1 MRVAFFSPLPPMK
14 SGIADYSA
22 ELLPQL
28 AEECEIELIV
38 EEGFRPDPA
47 LASRFPVHGHRAL
60 PRLLEQGRFD
70 VVLYQLGNNSDYH
83 AAIYRT
89 LLAHPG
95 VVVLHEFVLHHL
107 VRELTLEA
115 NRPDLY
121 VDELRYAYGRTGE
134 AAGRR
139 CLATGVSLD
148 LWSYP
153 LFERVVDASRGVI
166 VHNRFTRDRV
176 LASRPL
182 ARVATVPHHLSLDAK
197 RPRPKTLTPV
207 PSPAPSHPPHRER
220 GTRLEV
226 SCLSPSSPGEGGW
239 EGEGEEG
246 RGDEGL
252 GWGNSAQ
259 ARAALGIDAGD
270 FVVATFGFMTPAK
283 RPAVLLRAFA
293 RLRQEMPRA
302 RLLIVGEVS
311 RHFDFE
317 RILMTGTAELRQG
330 VTITGRLELDRFLL
344 YMQACDLA
352 VNLRHPTGGETSGTM
367 IRLLGLGKPLIVNNS
382 GAFAEI
388 PDDCCAK
395 VDLDDT
401 EEELLLAYLR
411 AFAADEPLRRRMGEN
426 ARRHMAMHHTLA
438 GSARGYADFLRETV
452 AMNVQPFRAV
462 PPLTASPED
471 DLLSDL
477 VRDVSAEMVDLG
489 VGEEDDDLL
498 REISG
503 ELVGLDLDESLGKA
517 R

>member
-22 ELLPQL
+22 ELLSHL
-28 AEECEIELIV
+28 AAECEIELIV
-38 EEGFRPDPA
+38 DEGFRPDAA
-47 LASRFPVHGHRAL
+47 LATRFPVHGHRSL

-134 AAGRR
+134 AAARR

-153 LFERVVDASRGVI
+153 LFERVVDASLGLI
-166 VHNRFTRDRV
+166 VHNQFTRDRV

-182 ARVATVPHHLSLDAK
+182 ARVTTVPHHLSLLSLDA
-197 RPRPKTLTPV
+197 PF
-207 PSPAPSHPPHRER
+207 
-220 GTRLEV
+220 LEA
-226 SCLSPSSPGEGGW
+226 G
-239 EGEGEEG
+239 
-246 RGDEGL
+246 
-252 GWGNSAQ
+252 Q
-259 ARAALGIDAGD
+259 ARAALGIDAND
-270 FVVATFGFMTPAK
+270 FIIATFGFMTPAK

-317 RILMTGTAELRQG
+317 RIFSPELRQG
-330 VTITGRLELDRFLL
+330 VTITGRLELDRFFLH
-344 YMQACDLA
+344 MQACDLA
-352 VNLRHPTGGETSGTM
+352 VNLRHPTGGETSGTV

-401 EEELLLAYLR
+401 EDELLLAYLR
-411 AFAADEPLRRRMGEN
+411 TLAADEALRRRMGDN
-426 ARRHMAMHHTLA
+426 ARRHMATHHTLA

-452 AMNVQPFRAV
+452 AMNVRPFRAV
-462 PPLTASPED
+462 PPLAASAED
-471 DLLSDL
+471 DLLADL

-498 REISG
+498 REVSSA
-503 ELVGLDLDESLGKA
+503 LVELDLDRPLGIE

>member
-22 ELLPQL
+22 ELLPHL
-28 AEECEIELIV
+28 AEDCEIELIV
-38 EEGFRPDPA
+38 DEGFRPDPA
-47 LASRFPVHGHRAL
+47 LAARFPVHGHRAL
-60 PRLLEQGRFD
+60 PRLLGQGRFD

-89 LLAHPG
+89 LLEHPG

-115 NRPDLY
+115 SRPDLY

-134 AAGRR
+134 AAARR

-153 LFERVVDASRGVI
+153 LFERVVDASLGLI
-166 VHNRFTRDRV
+166 VHNQFTRDRV

-182 ARVATVPHHLSLDAK
+182 ARAATVPHHLSLDG
-197 RPRPKTLTPV
+197 PTLE
-207 PSPAPSHPPHRER
+207 AAEA
-220 GTRLEV
+220 G
-226 SCLSPSSPGEGGW
+226 
-239 EGEGEEG
+239 
-246 RGDEGL
+246 
-252 GWGNSAQ
+252 Q
-259 ARAALGIDAGD
+259 ARAALGIDPND
-270 FVVATFGFMTPAK
+270 FIIATFGFMTPAK

-302 RLLIVGEVS
+302 QLLIVGEVS

-317 RILMTGTAELRQG
+317 RIFTPELRQG

-344 YMQACDLA
+344 YMQACDVA
-352 VNLRHPTGGETSGTM
+352 VNLRHPTGGETSGTV

-382 GAFAEI
+382 GAFAEF

-401 EEELLLAYLR
+401 EDELLLAYLR
-411 AFAADEPLRRRMGEN
+411 TLASDEALRRRMGEN
-426 ARRHMAMHHTLA
+426 ARRHMAAHHTLA

-452 AMNVQPFRAV
+452 AMNVQPFHAV
-462 PPLTASPED
+462 PPLIASSED
-471 DLLSDL
+471 DLLADL

-498 REISG
+498 REVSSALV
-503 ELVGLDLDESLGKA
+503 ELNLDRPL
-517 R
+517 

>member
-22 ELLPQL
+22 ELLPSL

-38 EEGFRPDPA
+38 DEGIRPDPSLSA
-47 LASRFPVHGHRAL
+47 RFPVHGHRAL

-89 LLAHPG
+89 LLEHPG

-115 NRPDLY
+115 SRPDLY
-121 VDELRYAYGRTGE
+121 VNELRYAYGRTGE
-134 AAGRR
+134 AAARR

-153 LFERVVDASRGVI
+153 LFERVVDASLGII
-166 VHNRFTRDRV
+166 VHNRFTCDRV

-182 ARVATVPHHLSLDAK
+182 ARIATVPHHLSLNF
-197 RPRPKTLTPV
+197 
-207 PSPAPSHPPHRER
+207 
-220 GTRLEV
+220 
-226 SCLSPSSPGEGGW
+226 PGGG
-239 EGEGEEG
+239 ELAGEPEE
-246 RGDEGL
+246 
-252 GWGNSAQ
+252 
-259 ARAALGIDAGD
+259 ARATLGIDAGD
-270 FVVATFGFMTPAK
+270 FIVATYGFMTPAK

-293 RLRQEMPRA
+293 RLRQQIPRA
-302 RLLIVGEVS
+302 RLLLVGEVS

-317 RILMTGTAELRQG
+317 RIFTAELRQG
-330 VTITGRLELDRFLL
+330 VTITGRLDLDRFLL
-344 YMQACDLA
+344 YMQACDVA
-352 VNLRHPTGGETSGTM
+352 VNLRHPTGGETSGTV

-382 GAFAEI
+382 GAFAEY

-395 VDLDDT
+395 IDLDDT

-411 AFAADEPLRRRMGEN
+411 TLATDEPLRRRMGEN

-452 AMNVQPFRAV
+452 AMNVQSFRAV
-462 PPLTASPED
+462 PPLTAYPED

-477 VRDVSAEMVDLG
+477 VRDVAAEMVDLG
-489 VGEEDDDLL
+489 VEEEDDDLL
-498 REISG
+498 REISAALV
-503 ELVGLDLDESLGKA
+503 ELKLDEPLG
-517 R
+517 REP

>member
-22 ELLPQL
+22 ELLPHL

-38 EEGFRPDPA
+38 DEGFRPDPA
-47 LASRFPVHGHRAL
+47 LAARFPVHGHKAL

-83 AAIYRT
+83 AAIYRA
-89 LLAHPG
+89 LLEHPG

-115 NRPDLY
+115 NRPELY

-134 AAGRR
+134 AAARR

-153 LFERVVDASRGVI
+153 LFERVVDASLGLI

-176 LASRPL
+176 LASRPE
-182 ARVATVPHHLSLDAK
+182 ARIATVPHHLSLEASTSD
-197 RPRPKTLTPV
+197 
-207 PSPAPSHPPHRER
+207 ER
-220 GTRLEV
+220 
-226 SCLSPSSPGEGGW
+226 S
-239 EGEGEEG
+239 
-246 RGDEGL
+246 
-252 GWGNSAQ
+252 
-259 ARAALGIDAGD
+259 ARAALGIDPGD
-270 FVVATFGFMTPAK
+270 LVVATFGFMTPAK

-293 RLRQEMPRA
+293 RLRERMPRA

-317 RILMTGTAELRQG
+317 RIFTAELRQG
-330 VTITGRLELDRFLL
+330 VTITGRLDLERFLL
-344 YMQACDLA
+344 YMQACDVA
-352 VNLRHPTGGETSGTM
+352 VNLRHPTGGETSGTV
-367 IRLLGLGKPLIVNNS
+367 IRLLGMGKPLIVNNS

-401 EEELLLAYLR
+401 EEELLVSYLR
-411 AFAADEPLRRRMGEN
+411 TLASDEPLRRRMGDN
-426 ARRHMAMHHTLA
+426 ARRHMAEHHTLA
-438 GSARGYADFLRETV
+438 GSARGYADFLRETI
-452 AMNVQPFRAV
+452 ATNARPFHAV
-462 PPLTASPED
+462 PPLTASAAD
-471 DLLSDL
+471 DLLSEL

-498 REISG
+498 REISAA
-503 ELVGLDLDESLGKA
+503 LVELDLDEPIGKE